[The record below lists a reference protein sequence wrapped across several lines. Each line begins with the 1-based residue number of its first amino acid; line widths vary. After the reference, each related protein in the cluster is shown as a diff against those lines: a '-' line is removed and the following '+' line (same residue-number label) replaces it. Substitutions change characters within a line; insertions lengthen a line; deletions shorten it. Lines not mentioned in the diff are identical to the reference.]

1 MYAYF
6 KFFIPTHNN
15 SYSPKNTV
23 LEPILISISLKSK
36 SDDTSY
42 CCRVY
47 HSPRNVPYYM
57 LNTQSQDKIFCSPLP
72 DEEMPQE
79 THGNIIIL

>member
-1 MYAYF
+1 M
-6 KFFIPTHNN
+6 
-15 SYSPKNTV
+15 
-23 LEPILISISLKSK
+23 
-36 SDDTSY
+36 
-42 CCRVY
+42 Y

-79 THGNIIIL
+79 THGNNNIIIYVMTLIKFESHSQTRIKKVRFIKSATAKSSIQLMG